1 MPKAKIVLKK
11 PVITEKANDAL
22 AWGGY
27 TFEVDLKANKKDIA
41 QAIQAA
47 FSVKVTKVR
56 TITNA
61 KKGTKK
67 AIVQLKEGDKIDF
80 FATGE

>member
-1 MPKAKIVLKK
+1 MLRSKRILKR
-11 PVITEKANDAL
+11 PIITEKANDAL
-22 AWGGY
+22 VRGGY
-27 TFEVDLKANKKDIA
+27 AFEVDPKADKRDIA
-41 QAIQAA
+41 RAVKSA
-47 FSVKVTKVR
+47 FSVEVIKVR

-67 AIVQLKEGDKIDF
+67 AIVQLKEGEKIDF